1 MYSDCKGRALASHR
15 YWGCKKNQHAST
27 VFFLYRTS
35 VILDFFFH
43 DKVIYCTPNEDVDLR
58 NLDNIN
64 QFSCKIVKIK
74 SCEICH
80 IIFKINEINFTKFI
94 EEQN

>member
-1 MYSDCKGRALASHR
+1 MYSDCKGRALASYR
-15 YWGCKKNQHAST
+15 STGAVKKTNMQALFSSCIELLW
-27 VFFLYRTS
+27 FW
-35 VILDFFFH
+35 IFFH
-43 DKVIYCTPNEDVDLR
+43 EKVICCTPNEDVDLQ
-58 NLDNIN
+58 NLDNTN

-94 EEQN
+94 EKQN